1 MYLYIYVADLVTAGT
16 ETMAATLLWLFA
28 VLLIQRDAQEKIQE
42 ELADFISEYQR
53 LPDFSE
59 RGSFPYLI
67 AVQKECL
74 RFRPTTPFGESHE
87 VEEDGM

>member
-1 MYLYIYVADLVTAGT
+1 
-16 ETMAATLLWLFA
+16 MAATLLWLFA
-28 VLLIQRDAQEKIQE
+28 VLSIQRDAQEKIQE

-59 RGSFPYLI
+59 RDVFPYLI